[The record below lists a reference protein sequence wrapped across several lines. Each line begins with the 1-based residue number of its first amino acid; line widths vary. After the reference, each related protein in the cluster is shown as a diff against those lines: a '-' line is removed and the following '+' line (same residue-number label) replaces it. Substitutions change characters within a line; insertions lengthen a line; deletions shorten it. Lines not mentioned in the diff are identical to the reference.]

1 MDSFLLSSL
10 CSKISMTLAIALF
23 SFCSLL
29 QSMSEM
35 PVTSSY
41 GKLSG
46 KVSASGMSRMAE
58 LQIALTVSENRY
70 CFLERASVSVLN
82 FPGL

>member
-35 PVTSSY
+35 PVTSSN
-41 GKLSG
+41 GKLCG
-46 KVSASGMSRMAE
+46 KESASGISKMAE
-58 LQIALTVSENRY
+58 LQIASTVSENTY
-70 CFLERASVSVLN
+70 GFLERASASE
-82 FPGL
+82 